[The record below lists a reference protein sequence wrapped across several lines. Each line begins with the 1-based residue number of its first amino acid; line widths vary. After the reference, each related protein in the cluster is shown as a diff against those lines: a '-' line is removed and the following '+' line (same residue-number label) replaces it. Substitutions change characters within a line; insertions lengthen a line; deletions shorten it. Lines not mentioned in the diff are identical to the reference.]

1 MRGSSFGYLIKEGA
15 KNIYA
20 NRLMSFASIGT
31 LVACMLLIGS
41 ALLFSIN
48 VNSFVGY
55 IEEQNEV
62 VALISDDATEQ
73 EVEDISNQLTL
84 IDNILDFT
92 YVSKEQAIE
101 EQMALYGESAFLLE
115 DFEGENN
122 PENPLPNSFRLRIK
136 DLSILSSTIMKLE
149 AVEGIESVKAPTEVA
164 EILSSIK
171 RAVYSGGMFIV
182 LILMAVSLVII
193 ANPIKI
199 TVFNRRKEINIMK
212 YVGATDGFI
221 RLPFI
226 VEGFLLGIIS
236 AVLAFGVL
244 WVGYNYVLQVLAENP
259 SAWINQ
265 IYQNTIPFQKVA
277 LQMAAWF
284 GGGGIGIG
292 VFGSMFFVN
301 KYLKV

>member
-1 MRGSSFGYLIKEGA
+1 M
-15 KNIYA
+15 
-20 NRLMSFASIGT
+20 
-31 LVACMLLIGS
+31 
-41 ALLFSIN
+41 
-48 VNSFVGY
+48 
-55 IEEQNEV
+55 
-62 VALISDDATEQ
+62 
-73 EVEDISNQLTL
+73 
-84 IDNILDFT
+84 
-92 YVSKEQAIE
+92 
-101 EQMALYGESAFLLE
+101 
-115 DFEGENN
+115 NN

-193 ANPIKI
+193 ANTIKI

-244 WVGYNYVLQVLAENP
+244 WLGYNYVLQVLAENP

-292 VFGSMFFVN
+292 VFGSMFS
-301 KYLKV
+301 